1 MNNIQMANCDDLLH
15 RRILAFRTYGPGA
28 PMNLE
33 PIIGES
39 VFGERTFGRCLECK
53 HERTIFV
60 MYDNT
65 RDIKPM
71 EHMDMAILTVRPK
84 RVCCFDCF
92 EHRITSE
99 TAIIQ
104 IAFQTLIPIPS
115 NAVFVED

>member
-33 PIIGES
+33 PIVGEL
-39 VFGERTFGRCLECK
+39 VFGERTFGRCPECK
-53 HERTIFV
+53 QERTIFV

-65 RDIKPM
+65 RDIKTQ
-71 EHMDMAILTVRPK
+71 EHTDMAILTVRPK

-92 EHRITSE
+92 EHKITPQ

-104 IAFQTLIPIPS
+104 IAHQTLIPIITDS
-115 NAVFVED
+115 VFVED